1 MKEQTFYGII
11 LRREQHVTPMWCSPY
26 GSISEWKTFDP
37 CFWILRTCSSH
48 QRGHHIP
55 PNHLLLSVP
64 LPANH
69 QISNN
74 FSNTVEA
81 TRAIPNLSEQRK
93 YQEIRNVHENLNS
106 KIFLTSSLADFPSAL
121 SLFAGGVL
129 SSTCFLEQW
138 FWNNPSFHHHCLHR
152 GRMNAQKIFSE
163 KQTQLQFSHLMVTN
177 W

>member
-1 MKEQTFYGII
+1 M
-11 LRREQHVTPMWCSPY
+11 RCSPY
-26 GSISEWKTFDP
+26 GSLSEWKTFDP

-55 PNHLLLSVP
+55 PNHLLLSFP

-93 YQEIRNVHENLNS
+93 YQEIRNVHGNLNS

-129 SSTCFLEQW
+129 SNTCFLEQW

-152 GRMNAQKIFSE
+152 GRMNAQKIFFRE
-163 KQTQLQFSHLMVTN
+163 ADTATIFSPYSDKLVMNFFVTSL
-177 W
+177 